1 MSEKTMKFEVGNI
14 VVLVSGETVYITTV
28 DENRKKYVGYDIEDN
43 NQVDYITFNDSSVIL
58 KV

>member
-1 MSEKTMKFEVGNI
+1 MKFEVGNI